1 MEDKTVQHLL
11 AEEDKRQEMVVNL
24 IASENYVSEDVLT
37 ALGSSL
43 TNKYAEGYPGAR
55 YYGGNVHA
63 DAIEKLAQER
73 ALALF
78 GLSPEEWSVNVQSLS
93 GSPANL
99 AVYTALV
106 PLAGSPSPEATAD
119 QGKIMGLALDQ
130 GGHLTHGHKASLTGQ
145 WWQQVPYTLHPD
157 TEVIDHDIVR
167 DIALKEKPAMIV
179 AGYTAYSRI
188 IDWEAFRAI
197 ADEANAL
204 LHVDASHIAG
214 LIAGGVY
221 PSPFPYA
228 DTVMMTTHKT
238 LRGPRGALI
247 FSRNNRIDPS
257 TSLRTDFAAKINK
270 AVFPGLQGGPHM
282 NTIAGI
288 AVALH
293 EAAQASFQQYAA
305 QVVKNAKTLALALEQ
320 KGWRIISGGTDTHLF
335 LLDTW
340 MNGIGGQAA
349 SDALEKEGIIVNK
362 NTIPFDTRSP
372 IDPSGIR
379 IGTAAETTR
388 GKTEQDMTALADRID
403 TILRSLEH
411 DN

>member
-1 MEDKTVQHLL
+1 MQDKEVAQLL
-11 AEEDKRQEMVVNL
+11 HDEALRQEQTINL
-24 IASENYVSEDVLT
+24 IASENYVSDDVLA
-37 ALGSSL
+37 ALGSTL

-55 YYGGNVHA
+55 YYGGNMHT
-63 DAIEKLAQER
+63 DALERLTQER

-78 GLSPEEWSVNVQSLS
+78 GLSADAWAVNVQALS

-106 PLAGSPSPEATAD
+106 PHGA
-119 QGKIMGLALDQ
+119 KIMGLSLDQ
-130 GGHLTHGHKASLTGQ
+130 GGHLTHGHKVSITGR
-145 WWQQVPYTLHPD
+145 WWQQVPYVLD
-157 TEVIDHDIVR
+157 KETEVLDHTAMRAV
-167 DIALKEKPAMIV
+167 ALEEKPAMLV

-188 IDWEAFRAI
+188 IDWDALRAI
-197 ADEANAL
+197 ADEAGAL

-221 PSPFPYA
+221 PSPFGYA

-247 FSRNNRIDPS
+247 FTRKDERK
-257 TSLRTDFAAKINK
+257 LHEKVNK

-282 NTIAGI
+282 NAIAGI

-293 EAAQASFQQYAA
+293 EAMQPEFKAYAAAVVNNAQTLAQALS
-305 QVVKNAKTLALALEQ
+305 E

-335 LLDTW
+335 LVDTW
-340 MNGIGGQAA
+340 LNGISGQAA
-349 SDALEKEGIIVNK
+349 SEALEREDIIVNK
-362 NTIPFDTRSP
+362 NAIPFDTRTP

-379 IGTAAETTR
+379 VGTAAETTR
-388 GKTEQDMTALADRID
+388 GKTTDDMIALAKQID
-403 TILRSLEH
+403 QILRSILI
-411 DN
+411 